1 MDSPVQT
8 EQPDPFDGIPCA
20 ECGQMALRL
29 VWKLEAKPVGSYSLA
44 GAQMKFSANEHPWCV
59 CDSCGAECKGK
70 RE

>member
-1 MDSPVQT
+1 
-8 EQPDPFDGIPCA
+8 
-20 ECGQMALRL
+20 MALRL